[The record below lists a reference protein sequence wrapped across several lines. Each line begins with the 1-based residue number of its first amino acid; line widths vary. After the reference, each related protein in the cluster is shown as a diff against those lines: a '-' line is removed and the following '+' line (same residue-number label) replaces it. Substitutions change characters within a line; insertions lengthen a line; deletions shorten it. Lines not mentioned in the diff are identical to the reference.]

1 MIYHIIYCF
10 LTTTRTESSL
20 PGQVPIGQPIGQS
33 TQRPSLQPS
42 SNTGNY
48 TGVFG
53 SRTNYVLFN
62 GHYYSTLADVP
73 VDGTGYL
80 LCQNTLVAL
89 PSGWEIAP
97 DSSDSQ
103 AVIAAHTWSTG
114 ALLVAGGNNYCG
126 KQYGGQ
132 PGTQTHCG
140 DYPWYQSGNQFALTG
155 CYAEIL
161 IKSK

>member
-1 MIYHIIYCF
+1 MP
-10 LTTTRTESSL
+10 TE
-20 PGQVPIGQPIGQS
+20 QP
-33 TQRPSLQPS
+33 TLQPS
-42 SNTGNY
+42 VRPSSQPTAMPSSNIGSNNN
-48 TGVFG
+48 GIGSDGFG

-132 PGTQTHCG
+132 PGMQTRCG
-140 DYPWYQSGNQFALTG
+140 DYPWYQSGSQFALTG

>member
-1 MIYHIIYCF
+1 M
-10 LTTTRTESSL
+10 
-20 PGQVPIGQPIGQS
+20 
-33 TQRPSLQPS
+33 
-42 SNTGNY
+42 
-48 TGVFG
+48 
-53 SRTNYVLFN
+53 LFN

-73 VDGTGYL
+73 VDGVGY

-114 ALLVAGGNNYCG
+114 ALIVAGGTMAGGNNMNNYCG

-132 PGTQTHCG
+132 PGIHCG
-140 DYPWYQSGNQFALTG
+140 NYPWYQSGSQFAVTS
-155 CYAEIL
+155 CFSEIL